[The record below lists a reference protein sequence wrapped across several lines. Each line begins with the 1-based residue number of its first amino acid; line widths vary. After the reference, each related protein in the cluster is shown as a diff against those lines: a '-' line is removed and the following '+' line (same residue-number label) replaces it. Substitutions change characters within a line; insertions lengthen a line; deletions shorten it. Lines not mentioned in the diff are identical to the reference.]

1 MVMELGVYLANKLD
15 SFHSQDIYNL
25 KPPFTV
31 PEAFSSFYLGVENAP
46 KTPAYTSGKLNLVC
60 ASSKGSV
67 ELKVI

>member
-31 PEAFSSFYLGVENAP
+31 PEAFSSFYLGVERMHQRHQPILQEN
-46 KTPAYTSGKLNLVC
+46 
-60 ASSKGSV
+60 
-67 ELKVI
+67 